1 MKKFASVLVQLK
13 TLALEKIE
21 QKLESKRLELQ
32 QNERE
37 VLDKQAQLSAFKNPE
52 LGGMS
57 LFLQTQQLKS
67 ALRLEIEY
75 YQQEGENL
83 NKDLKVLE
91 KDYFLANQELEKAK
105 IILEKEKQKEKEI
118 VEKKEQTLLD
128 ENAMILHWQKGGL
141 ACVKSC

>member
-21 QKLESKRLELQ
+21 QKLENKRLEWR

-37 VLDKQAQLSAFKNPE
+37 ILDKQAQLSAFKNPE

-67 ALRLEIEY
+67 ALRMEIEY
-75 YQQEGENL
+75 YQQESENL
-83 NKDLKVLE
+83 NKDLKILE
-91 KDYFLANQELEKAK
+91 KEYLLANQELEKAK
-105 IILEKEKQKEKEI
+105 IILENEKRKEKEI
-118 VEKKEQTLLD
+118 LEKKEQALLD
-128 ENAMILHWQKGGL
+128 ENAMILHWQKEGL
-141 ACVKSC
+141 HA

>member
-21 QKLESKRLELQ
+21 QKLESKRLEWQ

-37 VLDKQAQLSAFKNPE
+37 ILDKQAQLSAFKNPE

-67 ALRLEIEY
+67 ALRMEIEY
-75 YQQEGENL
+75 YQQESENL
-83 NKDLKVLE
+83 TKDLKILE
-91 KDYFLANQELEKAK
+91 KDYLLANQELEKAK
-105 IILEKEKQKEKEI
+105 IILENEKRKEKEI
-118 VEKKEQTLLD
+118 LEKKEQALLD
-128 ENAMILHWQKGGL
+128 ENAMILHWQKEGL
-141 ACVKSC
+141 HA

>member
-21 QKLESKRLELQ
+21 QKLESKRLKLQ

-37 VLDKQAQLSAFKNPE
+37 ILDKQAQLSAFKNPE

-67 ALRLEIEY
+67 ALRMEIEY
-75 YQQEGENL
+75 YQQESENL
-83 NKDLKVLE
+83 NKDLKILE
-91 KDYFLANQELEKAK
+91 KDYLLANQELEKAK

-118 VEKKEQTLLD
+118 LEKKEQALLD

-141 ACVKSC
+141 HA

>member
-21 QKLESKRLELQ
+21 QKLESKRLEWR

-37 VLDKQAQLSAFKNPE
+37 ILDKQAQLSAFKNPE

-67 ALRLEIEY
+67 ALRMEIEY
-75 YQQEGENL
+75 YQQQGENL
-83 NKDLKVLE
+83 IKDLKILE

-105 IILEKEKQKEKEI
+105 IILENEKRKEKEI
-118 VEKKEQTLLD
+118 LEKKEQALLD

-141 ACVKSC
+141 HA

>member
-21 QKLESKRLELQ
+21 RKLESKRLKLQ

-37 VLDKQAQLSAFKNPE
+37 ILDKQAQLSAFKNPE

-75 YQQEGENL
+75 YQQQSENL
-83 NKDLKVLE
+83 NKDLKILE
-91 KDYFLANQELEKAK
+91 KDYLLANQELEKAK
-105 IILEKEKQKEKEI
+105 IILENEKQKEKEI
-118 VEKKEQTLLD
+118 LEKKEQALLD

-141 ACVKSC
+141 HA

>member
-21 QKLESKRLELQ
+21 QKLESKRLEWR

-37 VLDKQAQLSAFKNPE
+37 ILDKQAQLSAFKNPE

-67 ALRLEIEY
+67 ALRMEIEY
-75 YQQEGENL
+75 YQQESENL
-83 NKDLKVLE
+83 IKDLKILE

-105 IILEKEKQKEKEI
+105 IILENEKRKEKEI
-118 VEKKEQTLLD
+118 LEKKEQALLD
-128 ENAMILHWQKGGL
+128 ENAMILHWQKESL
-141 ACVKSC
+141 HA

>member
-37 VLDKQAQLSAFKNPE
+37 VLDKQAQLSAFKNPK

-67 ALRLEIEY
+67 ALRMEIEY
-75 YQQEGENL
+75 YQREGENL

-91 KDYFLANQELEKAK
+91 KDYLLANQELEKAK
-105 IILEKEKQKEKEI
+105 IILEKEKQKEQKI
-118 VEKKEQTLLD
+118 LEKKEQALLD

-141 ACVKSC
+141 HA

>member
-32 QNERE
+32 QKERE
-37 VLDKQAQLSAFKNPE
+37 VLEKQAQLSAFKNPE

-67 ALRLEIEY
+67 ALRMEIEY
-75 YQQEGENL
+75 CQQQSENL
-83 NKDLKVLE
+83 TKDLKVLE
-91 KDYFLANQELEKAK
+91 KDYLLANQELEKAK
-105 IILEKEKQKEKEI
+105 IILENEKQKEKEI
-118 VEKKEQTLLD
+118 LEKKEQVLLD

-141 ACVKSC
+141 HA

>member
-32 QNERE
+32 QKERE
-37 VLDKQAQLSAFKNPE
+37 VLDKQAQLNAFKNPE

-67 ALRLEIEY
+67 ALRMEIEY

-83 NKDLKVLE
+83 TKDLKVLE
-91 KDYFLANQELEKAK
+91 KEYLLANQELEKAK

-118 VEKKEQTLLD
+118 VEKKEQALLD

-141 ACVKSC
+141 HA

>member
-21 QKLESKRLELQ
+21 QKLESKRLEWR

-37 VLDKQAQLSAFKNPE
+37 ILDKQAQLSAFKNPE

-67 ALRLEIEY
+67 ALRMEIEY

-83 NKDLKVLE
+83 TKDLKILE
-91 KDYFLANQELEKAK
+91 KDYLLANQELEKAK
-105 IILEKEKQKEKEI
+105 IILENEKQKEKEI
-118 VEKKEQTLLD
+118 LEKKEQALLD

-141 ACVKSC
+141 HA

>member
-21 QKLESKRLELQ
+21 QKLGSKRLEWR

-37 VLDKQAQLSAFKNPE
+37 ILDKQAQLSAFKNPK

-67 ALRLEIEY
+67 TLRMEIEY
-75 YQQEGENL
+75 YQQESENL
-83 NKDLKVLE
+83 IKDLKILE
-91 KDYFLANQELEKAK
+91 KEYFLANQELEKAK
-105 IILEKEKQKEKEI
+105 IILENEKRKEKEI
-118 VEKKEQTLLD
+118 LEKKEQALLD
-128 ENAMILHWQKGGL
+128 ENAMILHWQKEGL
-141 ACVKSC
+141 HA

>member
-21 QKLESKRLELQ
+21 QKLESKRLEWR

-37 VLDKQAQLSAFKNPE
+37 ILDKQAQLSAFKNPE

-67 ALRLEIEY
+67 TLRMEIEY
-75 YQQEGENL
+75 YQQQSENL
-83 NKDLKVLE
+83 NKDLKILE

-105 IILEKEKQKEKEI
+105 IILEKEKQKEQKI
-118 VEKKEQTLLD
+118 VEKKEQALLD
-128 ENAMILHWQKGGL
+128 ENAMILHWQKEGL
-141 ACVKSC
+141 HA

>member
-67 ALRLEIEY
+67 TLRMEIEY
-75 YQQEGENL
+75 YQQESENL
-83 NKDLKVLE
+83 TKDLKILE
-91 KDYFLANQELEKAK
+91 REYLLANQELEKAK

-118 VEKKEQTLLD
+118 LEKKEQALLD
-128 ENAMILHWQKGGL
+128 ENAMILHWQKEGL
-141 ACVKSC
+141 HA

>member
-67 ALRLEIEY
+67 ALRMEIEY
-75 YQQEGENL
+75 YQQESENL
-83 NKDLKVLE
+83 NKDLKILE
-91 KDYFLANQELEKAK
+91 KEYLLANQELEKAK
-105 IILEKEKQKEKEI
+105 IILENEKQKEKEI
-118 VEKKEQTLLD
+118 VEKKEQALLD
-128 ENAMILHWQKGGL
+128 ESAMILHWQKKGL
-141 ACVKSC
+141 HA

>member
-21 QKLESKRLELQ
+21 QKLESKRLEWR

-37 VLDKQAQLSAFKNPE
+37 ILDKQVQLSAFKNPE

-67 ALRLEIEY
+67 ALRMEIEY
-75 YQQEGENL
+75 YQQQGENL
-83 NKDLKVLE
+83 TKDLKILE
-91 KDYFLANQELEKAK
+91 KDCLLANQELEKAK
-105 IILEKEKQKEKEI
+105 IILENEKRKEKEI
-118 VEKKEQTLLD
+118 LEKKEQALLD
-128 ENAMILHWQKGGL
+128 ENAMILHWQKEGL
-141 ACVKSC
+141 HA

>member
-67 ALRLEIEY
+67 ALRMEIEY

-83 NKDLKVLE
+83 NKDLKILE
-91 KDYFLANQELEKAK
+91 KEYLLANQELEKAK

-118 VEKKEQTLLD
+118 LEKKEQALLD

-141 ACVKSC
+141 HA

>member
-37 VLDKQAQLSAFKNPE
+37 IFDKQAQLSMFKNPE

-67 ALRLEIEY
+67 ALRMEIEH
-75 YQQEGENL
+75 YQQESENL
-83 NKDLKVLE
+83 IKDLKILE
-91 KDYFLANQELEKAK
+91 KDCLLANQELEKAK
-105 IILEKEKQKEKEI
+105 IILENEKRKEKEI
-118 VEKKEQTLLD
+118 LEKKEQALLD
-128 ENAMILHWQKGGL
+128 ENAMILHWQKEGL
-141 ACVKSC
+141 HA

>member
-21 QKLESKRLELQ
+21 RKLESKRLELQ

-37 VLDKQAQLSAFKNPE
+37 VLDKQAQLSTFKNPE

-67 ALRLEIEY
+67 ALRMEIEY

-83 NKDLKVLE
+83 TKDLKVLE

-118 VEKKEQTLLD
+118 VEKKEQALLD

-141 ACVKSC
+141 HA

>member
-32 QNERE
+32 QKERE
-37 VLDKQAQLSAFKNPE
+37 ILDKQAQLSAFKNPE
-52 LGGMS
+52 LGEMS

-67 ALRLEIEY
+67 ALRMEIEY

-83 NKDLKVLE
+83 TKDLKILE
-91 KDYFLANQELEKAK
+91 KDYLLANQELEKAK

-118 VEKKEQTLLD
+118 LEKKEQALLD
-128 ENAMILHWQKGGL
+128 ENAMILHWQKEGL
-141 ACVKSC
+141 HA

>member
-21 QKLESKRLELQ
+21 QKLESKRSELQ

-57 LFLQTQQLKS
+57 LFLQIQQLKS
-67 ALRLEIEY
+67 ALRMEIEY
-75 YQQEGENL
+75 YQQESENL
-83 NKDLKVLE
+83 NKDLKILE
-91 KDYFLANQELEKAK
+91 KEYLLANQELEKAK
-105 IILEKEKQKEKEI
+105 IILENEKQKEKEI
-118 VEKKEQTLLD
+118 VEKKEQALLD
-128 ENAMILHWQKGGL
+128 ENAMILHWQKEGL
-141 ACVKSC
+141 HA

>member
-21 QKLESKRLELQ
+21 QKLESKRLEWQ
-32 QNERE
+32 QKERE

-67 ALRLEIEY
+67 ALRMEIEY
-75 YQQEGENL
+75 YQQESENL
-83 NKDLKVLE
+83 TKDLKILE
-91 KDYFLANQELEKAK
+91 KDYLLANQELEKAK
-105 IILEKEKQKEKEI
+105 IILEKEKRKEKEI
-118 VEKKEQTLLD
+118 LEKKEQALLD
-128 ENAMILHWQKGGL
+128 ENAMILHWQKEGL
-141 ACVKSC
+141 HA

>member
-21 QKLESKRLELQ
+21 QKLESKRLEWR

-37 VLDKQAQLSAFKNPE
+37 ILDKQAQLSAFKNPE

-67 ALRLEIEY
+67 ALRMEIEY
-75 YQQEGENL
+75 YQQQSENL
-83 NKDLKVLE
+83 IKDLKILE
-91 KDYFLANQELEKAK
+91 KEYLLANQELEKAK
-105 IILEKEKQKEKEI
+105 IILENEKRKEKEI
-118 VEKKEQTLLD
+118 LEKREQALLD
-128 ENAMILHWQKGGL
+128 ENAMILHWQKEGL
-141 ACVKSC
+141 HA

>member
-21 QKLESKRLELQ
+21 QKLQSKRLELQ

-67 ALRLEIEY
+67 ALRMEIEY

-83 NKDLKVLE
+83 TKDLKILE
-91 KDYFLANQELEKAK
+91 KDYLLANQELEKAK
-105 IILEKEKQKEKEI
+105 IILEKEKRKEKEI
-118 VEKKEQTLLD
+118 LEKKDQALLD
-128 ENAMILHWQKGGL
+128 ENAMILHWQKEGL
-141 ACVKSC
+141 HA

>member
-1 MKKFASVLVQLK
+1 MKKFASVLVQLR

-57 LFLQTQQLKS
+57 LFLQIQQLKS
-67 ALRLEIEY
+67 ALRMEIEY
-75 YQQEGENL
+75 YQQESENL
-83 NKDLKVLE
+83 TKDLKVLE
-91 KDYFLANQELEKAK
+91 KDYLLANQELEKAK

-118 VEKKEQTLLD
+118 LEKKEQALLD

-141 ACVKSC
+141 HA

>member
-21 QKLESKRLELQ
+21 QKLESKRLEWQ

-37 VLDKQAQLSAFKNPE
+37 ILDKQAQLRAFKNPE

-67 ALRLEIEY
+67 TLRMEIEY
-75 YQQEGENL
+75 YQQESENL
-83 NKDLKVLE
+83 NKDLKILE
-91 KDYFLANQELEKAK
+91 KECLLANQELEKAK
-105 IILEKEKQKEKEI
+105 IILENEKRKEKEI
-118 VEKKEQTLLD
+118 LEKKEQALLD
-128 ENAMILHWQKGGL
+128 ENAMILHWQKEGL
-141 ACVKSC
+141 HA

>member
-32 QNERE
+32 QKERE
-37 VLDKQAQLSAFKNPE
+37 ILDKQAQLSAFKNPE

-67 ALRLEIEY
+67 ALRMEIEY
-75 YQQEGENL
+75 YQQERKNL
-83 NKDLKVLE
+83 IKDLKILE
-91 KDYFLANQELEKAK
+91 KEYLLANQELEKAK
-105 IILEKEKQKEKEI
+105 IILENEKRKEKEI
-118 VEKKEQTLLD
+118 LEKKEQALLD
-128 ENAMILHWQKGGL
+128 ENAMILHWQKEGL
-141 ACVKSC
+141 HA

>member
-1 MKKFASVLVQLK
+1 MKKFASVWVQLK

-37 VLDKQAQLSAFKNPE
+37 ILDKQAQLSAFKNPE

-67 ALRLEIEY
+67 ALRMEIEY
-75 YQQEGENL
+75 YQQESENL
-83 NKDLKVLE
+83 TKDLKILE
-91 KDYFLANQELEKAK
+91 KDCLLANQELEKAK
-105 IILEKEKQKEKEI
+105 IILENEKRKEKEI
-118 VEKKEQTLLD
+118 LEKKEQALLD
-128 ENAMILHWQKGGL
+128 ENAMILHWQKEGL
-141 ACVKSC
+141 HA

>member
-21 QKLESKRLELQ
+21 QKLESKRLELR

-37 VLDKQAQLSAFKNPE
+37 ILDKQAQLSAFKNPE

-67 ALRLEIEY
+67 ALRMEIEY
-75 YQQEGENL
+75 YQQESENL
-83 NKDLKVLE
+83 TKDLKILE

-105 IILEKEKQKEKEI
+105 IILEKEKRKEKEI
-118 VEKKEQTLLD
+118 LEKKEQALLD
-128 ENAMILHWQKGGL
+128 ENAMILHWQKEGL
-141 ACVKSC
+141 HA

>member
-21 QKLESKRLELQ
+21 QKLESKHLELQ

-37 VLDKQAQLSAFKNPE
+37 VLEKQAQLSAFKNPE

-83 NKDLKVLE
+83 TKDLKVLE
-91 KDYFLANQELEKAK
+91 KDYLLANQELEKAK
-105 IILEKEKQKEKEI
+105 IILENEKQKEKEI
-118 VEKKEQTLLD
+118 LEKKEQALLD
-128 ENAMILHWQKGGL
+128 ENAMILHWQKEGL
-141 ACVKSC
+141 HA

>member
-21 QKLESKRLELQ
+21 QKLESKRLKLRQ
-32 QNERE
+32 KERE
-37 VLDKQAQLSAFKNPE
+37 ILDKQAQLSAFKNPE

-67 ALRLEIEY
+67 ALRMEIEY

-83 NKDLKVLE
+83 TKDLKILE
-91 KDYFLANQELEKAK
+91 RDYLLANQELEKAK
-105 IILEKEKQKEKEI
+105 IILENEKQKEKEI
-118 VEKKEQTLLD
+118 LEKKEQALLD
-128 ENAMILHWQKGGL
+128 ENAMILHWQKEGL
-141 ACVKSC
+141 HA

>member
-21 QKLESKRLELQ
+21 QKLESKRLKLQ

-37 VLDKQAQLSAFKNPE
+37 ILDKQAQLSAFKNPE

-67 ALRLEIEY
+67 ALRMEIEY
-75 YQQEGENL
+75 YQQESENL
-83 NKDLKVLE
+83 TKDLKILE
-91 KDYFLANQELEKAK
+91 KDYLLANQELEKAK
-105 IILEKEKQKEKEI
+105 IILEKEKQKEQKI
-118 VEKKEQTLLD
+118 LEKKEQALLD
-128 ENAMILHWQKGGL
+128 ENAMILHWQKGGMH
-141 ACVKSC
+141 A

>member
-32 QNERE
+32 QKERE
-37 VLDKQAQLSAFKNPE
+37 ILDKQAQLSAFKNPE

-67 ALRLEIEY
+67 ALRMEIEY
-75 YQQEGENL
+75 YQQESENL
-83 NKDLKVLE
+83 TKDLKILE
-91 KDYFLANQELEKAK
+91 KDYLLANQELEKAK

-118 VEKKEQTLLD
+118 LEKKEQALLD

-141 ACVKSC
+141 HA